1 VARVPAARGRDP
13 AEVARRVAALVEE
26 AAREERHLVD
36 GPNEAVGREE
46 RRLVRLGG
54 DVVAFAR
61 RPGPGS
67 AAGAAV
73 PRAVDE
79 HAARHAGGD
88 PGRRVA
94 DDAAARASA
103 VAHLAEE
110 AEVRD

>member
-1 VARVPAARGRDP
+1 
-13 AEVARRVAALVEE
+13 
-26 AAREERHLVD
+26 
-36 GPNEAVGREE
+36 
-46 RRLVRLGG
+46 G

-94 DDAAARASA
+94 DDAAAPASA

-110 AEVRD
+110 AEVRDAEAPRDRVLRRELDAPLHHAVDVRRPEPRVLEREPR